1 KKYPNEPDALFAMA
15 KTSYY
20 SGNSDKAIEYYT
32 KCYKLDN
39 TYYHAIINRGFVKY
53 QNKDYKGAIKDYT
66 KAINMKYDN
75 TSMAQAY
82 GNRAIAKYFAGDL
95 KSALKDY
102 DKVFEL
108 EPNLPNIDQIH
119 FNRGLCR
126 YDLGDKAGA
135 DEDYK
140 TARKLNPKRKYIY
153 YDKRG

>member
-1 KKYPNEPDALFAMA
+1 MLKGKIQKIYALNSNT
-15 KTSYY
+15 KT
-20 SGNSDKAIEYYT
+20 D
-32 KCYKLDN
+32 L
-39 TYYHAIINRGFVKY
+39 
-53 QNKDYKGAIKDYT
+53 KGLALCFTTCTLCSPQKRVH
-66 KAINMKYDN
+66 
-75 TSMAQAY
+75 S
-82 GNRAIAKYFAGDL
+82 AIAKYFAGDL